1 MSGLNDL
8 ISKSHMVGSP
18 GNHPHPLVTKGFSK
32 SHFINIKTDTFMHIS
47 QPPIQIYTVESFLNT
62 EERLVNH
69 GLAR

>member
-1 MSGLNDL
+1 MNDL

-18 GNHPHPLVTKGFSK
+18 GNQPHTLVTKGFFK
-32 SHFINIKTDTFMHIS
+32 SHFINIKKDTFMHIS
-47 QPPIQIYTVESFLNT
+47 QPPIQFSTVESFLNT